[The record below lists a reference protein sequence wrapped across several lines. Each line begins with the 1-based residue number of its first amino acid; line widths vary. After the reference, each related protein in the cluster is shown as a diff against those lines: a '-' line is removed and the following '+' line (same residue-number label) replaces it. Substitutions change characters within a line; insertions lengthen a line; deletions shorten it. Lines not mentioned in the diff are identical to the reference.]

1 MPKRFV
7 VCDTDDFYITVQPVN
22 DVAHIHILVYRW
34 APSVLKT
41 LYSVFNEMKVA
52 LKNKGYVYMATI
64 SPNPKF
70 AKLFGGE
77 VIEEKVIDDVYHEAI
92 VWGLIQSH

>member
-34 APSVLKT
+34 APSVLKA
-41 LYSVFNEMKVA
+41 LYVVFGEMRDA
-52 LKNKGYVYMATI
+52 LRDKGYVYMVTI

-77 VIEEKVIDDVYHEAI
+77 VIEEKVVDNIYHEVI
-92 VWGLIQSH
+92 VWDLIRSQ

>member
-1 MPKRFV
+1 MLKRFV
-7 VCDTDDFYITVQPVN
+7 VCDTEDFYITVEPVN

-41 LYSVFNEMKVA
+41 LYIVFSEMKKS
-52 LKNKGYVYMATI
+52 LRDKGYLFMATV

-77 VIEEKVIDDVYHEAI
+77 VIDEELINNVYHEVI
-92 VWGLIQSH
+92 VWDLKLP